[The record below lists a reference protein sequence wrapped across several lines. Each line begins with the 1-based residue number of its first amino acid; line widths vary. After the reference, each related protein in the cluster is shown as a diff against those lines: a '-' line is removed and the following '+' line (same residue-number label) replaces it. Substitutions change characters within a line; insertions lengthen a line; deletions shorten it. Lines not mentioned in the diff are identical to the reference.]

1 MIDVIDGPTQISPGQ
16 MRLPQLFSVERILAS
31 RGFQIESEG
40 IATDTLLTKNP
51 WTFEERNLM
60 FEAFDNVIFRNELLT
75 AIENPSLSSFHPEVS
90 HLLALPT
97 FERDRNKFSTT
108 FEWYVGELLVR
119 KFQAFSSSF
128 GVNVEDIV
136 RNTDNGTA
144 GDFDVLTVLGDMNLL
159 YLECKTGK
167 CSQKSINN
175 TIERSLALHSLASVI
190 FMGTGTDENALRQQL
205 RGLNHPLRSGRTSF
219 VKFNIKNI
227 PDSIVYEWYNCYFVP
242 ANETSGTVE
251 IKLRAV
257 LRLLAAHRTTILS
270 LIRPDASE
278 YNSVGYDYSEIN
290 F

>member
-1 MIDVIDGPTQISPGQ
+1 VIDVIGGPTLISPRQ

-31 RGFQIESEG
+31 RGFQIKSEG
-40 IATDTLLTKNP
+40 IATDTLLTKDL
-51 WTFEERNLM
+51 WTFEEHNLM
-60 FEAFDNVIFRNELLT
+60 FEAFDNVILRNELLT
-75 AIENPSLSSFHPEVS
+75 AIENPSFSSSHPEVS
-90 HLLALPT
+90 NLLALST
-97 FERDRNKFSTT
+97 FQRDRNKFSTT

-128 GVNVEDIV
+128 GVNVQDIV

-205 RGLNHPLRSGRTSF
+205 RGLNHPLHSGRTSF

-227 PDSIVYEWYNCYFVP
+227 PDSVVYEWHNCYFVP

-270 LIRPDASE
+270 VMRPDASE

>member
-1 MIDVIDGPTQISPGQ
+1 MIDVIGGPTLISPRQ

-31 RGFQIESEG
+31 RGFQIKSEG
-40 IATDTLLTKNP
+40 IATDTLLTKDL
-51 WTFEERNLM
+51 WTFEEHNLM
-60 FEAFDNVIFRNELLT
+60 FEAFDNVILRNELLT
-75 AIENPSLSSFHPEVS
+75 AIENPSFSSSHPEVS
-90 HLLALPT
+90 NLLALST
-97 FERDRNKFSTT
+97 FQRDRNKFSTT

-128 GVNVEDIV
+128 GVNVQDIV

-205 RGLNHPLRSGRTSF
+205 RGLNHPLHSGRTSF

-227 PDSIVYEWYNCYFVP
+227 PDSVVYEWHNCYFVP

-270 LIRPDASE
+270 VMRPDASE